1 MAIPTV
7 QPCLS
12 SESHA
17 WGEWYFSEA
26 QAGAVRR
33 CVRCGV
39 IMARGGAVVARA
51 TIAGHDRD
59 VVSAQEGGIDLS
71 GSPDGGSREAMF
83 AWAQQVFED
92 ERRKGRFDSA
102 REQALG
108 SLMKRLG
115 DVIRRDAA
123 LDLDADPP
131 AADLSM
137 HKARLAD
144 KTKQKSDLLR
154 LIDEIRPMVR
164 EKRTCSPL
172 PEGTRPSR
180 VAGLLSEAQERLMG
194 ALTVAA
200 SGSESTRDVLA
211 QLWGRLTGFANR
223 VRQPEGDEAWLVN
236 LERDSLRSLMHEWR
250 EFDRRGH
257 AMVARP
263 IWSGPSIRVDVN
275 RVLHAGP
282 PTSRRVL
289 ERAADAIGME
299 VSALLQPGVDP
310 AQACWKDAQRAG
322 IAVFDLSERDPQVFY
337 QLGQAYALGTD
348 VLLLCREG
356 VTIPFDVAQRIVAY
370 RDEADLEEA
379 LPAALDT
386 VLYGSQT
393 SSGPDSAP
401 ATIET
406 CRRIVAGAGG
416 APARGRIAVALAQM
430 QDAQDDPVAFR
441 AALDQFLSQ
450 YGDSSVHLLQ
460 PRWPPR
466 YPDPDRPCC
475 FVVMPFDPRLATTQE
490 VYRDVDARLS
500 KTGLEV
506 VRGDV
511 AEGQDIIESIWEETA
526 HADQVIVDL
535 TGFNLNVCLE
545 LGIADTLGRPTVL
558 IGERG
563 TEQSLFPAIAK
574 RRCHTYGADYA
585 ETLEFLSAIERW
597 SRRARAPRH

>member
-1 MAIPTV
+1 MVIPTV

-12 SESHA
+12 GESHA
-17 WGEWYFSEA
+17 WGEWCYSEA

-33 CVRCGV
+33 CERCGV
-39 IMARGGAVVARA
+39 IVARKGPVVGRA
-51 TIAGHDRD
+51 TGTGHDRE
-59 VVSAQEGGIDLS
+59 VAGAQEGGIDLS
-71 GSPDGGSREAMF
+71 GFPRGGSREAML
-83 AWAQQVFED
+83 AWAQQVFKGEQ
-92 ERRKGRFDSA
+92 RKGRFDRA

-108 SLMKRLG
+108 SLMERLG
-115 DVIRRDAA
+115 EVIRSDATLDRDA
-123 LDLDADPP
+123 DTR

-137 HKARLAD
+137 HKARLAA

-164 EKRTCSPL
+164 EKRTDSPL

-180 VAGLLSEAQERLMG
+180 VARLLSEAQERLMG
-194 ALTVAA
+194 VLSGAA
-200 SGSESTRDVLA
+200 AGPESTRDVLA
-211 QLWGRLTGFANR
+211 QLWGRLTGFANS

-257 AMVARP
+257 IMVARP

-275 RVLHAGP
+275 FVLYAGP
-282 PTSRRVL
+282 PTCRRVL
-289 ERAADAIGME
+289 ERVADALGVE
-299 VSALLQPGVDP
+299 VSALVQPGVDP
-310 AQACWKDAQRAG
+310 AQACWKDVQRAS

-337 QLGQAYALGTD
+337 QLGQAYALGTN

-356 VTIPFDVAQRIVAY
+356 VTVPFDVAQRIVVY

-386 VLYGSQT
+386 ALYGSQT
-393 SSGPDSAP
+393 SSGSDSAP
-401 ATIET
+401 ATLEA
-406 CRRIVAGAGG
+406 CRRLAAGASG
-416 APARGRIAVALAQM
+416 APVGGLMGVVLGQM
-430 QDAQDDPVAFR
+430 QDALDDPVAFH
-441 AALDQFLSQ
+441 AALEQFLGQ
-450 YGDSSVHLLQ
+450 HGDSSVHLLQ

-466 YPDPDRPCC
+466 YADPHRPCC
-475 FVVMPFDPRLATTQE
+475 FVVMPFDPRLAATQA
-490 VYRDVDARLS
+490 VYRYLDARLT

-526 HADQVIVDL
+526 RADQVIVDL

-545 LGIADTLGRPTVL
+545 LGMADTLGRPTVL
-558 IGERG
+558 IGEKG

-574 RRCHTYGADYA
+574 RRCHTYGADFA
-585 ETLEFLSAIERW
+585 ETPDFLDAIERW
-597 SRRARAPRH
+597 SRRARAQ